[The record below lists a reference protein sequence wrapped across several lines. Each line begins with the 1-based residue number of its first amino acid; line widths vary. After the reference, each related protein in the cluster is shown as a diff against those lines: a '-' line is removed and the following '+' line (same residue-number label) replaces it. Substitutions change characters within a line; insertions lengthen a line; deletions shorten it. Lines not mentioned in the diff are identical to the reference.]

1 MPLPCARCQK
11 FGRALR
17 NDPVDLLTDGVRVIF
32 QLSVAQCVCAIIMRE
47 RRVMIAAFFHRLT
60 KRKMQMIFI
69 LHIKAGRFQRLIH
82 GGDIFIREAGGFQ
95 IGEAPPNFAQGRFHR
110 KRAPIR
116 GNALVLMANGF
127 EHMAIAHPQFGVVG
141 KPRGQF
147 LIERNR
153 LFITTNPAK
162 CCGLQV
168 LLDRVI
174 ALFSQHGIE
183 MLKRFWKAV
192 LLV

>member
-1 MPLPCARCQK
+1 
-11 FGRALR
+11 
-17 NDPVDLLTDGVRVIF
+17 
-32 QLSVAQCVCAIIMRE
+32 
-47 RRVMIAAFFHRLT
+47 
-60 KRKMQMIFI
+60 MQMIFI

-82 GGDIFIREAGGFQ
+82 GGDVFVREAGGFQ

-183 MLKRFWKAV
+183 MLKRFWKVV